1 MFAGFVKVLPGW
13 IQPEVARYPSQEH
26 LSLTDLLPSVRS
38 SLPRSEPFVIL
49 AESYSTTIAIRLAAE
64 AAPNLKAL
72 VICAGFIESP
82 IRGLFRVLVSLL
94 APKFFRFPLPA
105 FAIRTLLVGQDASAG
120 LMQSTRATI
129 SSVSPSVLLG
139 RFREVLMCDETAQL
153 AMVAAPL
160 LYVQASQDSLVRPRS
175 FEAIRRVK
183 PSVTLAQIGGPHFIV
198 QREPDAVVEALLAF
212 LENNSGVLRE

>member
-94 APKFFRFPLPA
+94 APKFL
-105 FAIRTLLVGQDASAG
+105 
-120 LMQSTRATI
+120 
-129 SSVSPSVLLG
+129 VSPA
-139 RFREVLMCDETAQL
+139 R
-153 AMVAAPL
+153 
-160 LYVQASQDSLVRPRS
+160 
-175 FEAIRRVK
+175 IR
-183 PSVTLAQIGGPHFIV
+183 
-198 QREPDAVVEALLAF
+198 D
-212 LENNSGVLRE
+212 